1 MKASDKAML
10 MTYINSAIA
19 AAVALYMSGNTD
31 PNDLLGAAIAAVAP
45 LAIGYVNPK
54 NKAYGLGKPPEA

>member
-1 MKASDKAML
+1 MKQSDKAMIS
-10 MTYINSAIA
+10 TYINSAIA

-54 NKAYGLGKPPEA
+54 NRAYGLGKAPDA